1 MSRRATRTPM
11 PSDAPTHAPGSFP
24 TTRLSLVAAAGRGD
38 PGQRRAAL
46 ELLAAAYW
54 KPVYRYLRLRRG
66 HPAPEAEDLTQEVLL
81 RLVSSQD
88 LSAYDPARARFRTWL
103 RVVADGVS
111 GHAREAGRRVKRGGR
126 AVVLPL
132 EFEDAEGEVRRLETA
147 APRGGDPDEL
157 FEREFVRELFG
168 SSVEALRSRCETGGR
183 QAAFAVFQAYDL
195 AEGERPTYA
204 ALAQRQG
211 LTESQVTTQL
221 AWARGQFR
229 RLALERLRELSSS
242 ESDFRQ
248 DARRLFGGED
258 GTPR

>member
-1 MSRRATRTPM
+1 M
-11 PSDAPTHAPGSFP
+11 PTNAPTHAPGQFP
-24 TTRLSLVAAAGRGD
+24 TTRLTLVEAAGRGD

-46 ELLAAAYW
+46 EQLAAAYW

-81 RLVSSQD
+81 RLVGQSD
-88 LSAYDPARARFRTWL
+88 LADYDPARARFRTWL

-111 GHAREAGRRVKRGGR
+111 GHAREAAGRVKRGGR

-132 EFEDAEGEVRRLETA
+132 EFEDAEGEVRRLEAA
-147 APRGGDPDEL
+147 APRGEDPDAF

-168 SSVEALRSRCETGGR
+168 SSGDALRAWCEARGR
-183 QAAFAVFQAYDL
+183 QAAFALFAAYDL
-195 AEGERPTYA
+195 VEGGGERPTYA
-204 ALAQRQG
+204 ALAQRAG

-229 RLALERLRELSSS
+229 RIALERLRELSSS

-248 DARRLFGGED
+248 DARRLFGGEE
-258 GTPR
+258 GRPR